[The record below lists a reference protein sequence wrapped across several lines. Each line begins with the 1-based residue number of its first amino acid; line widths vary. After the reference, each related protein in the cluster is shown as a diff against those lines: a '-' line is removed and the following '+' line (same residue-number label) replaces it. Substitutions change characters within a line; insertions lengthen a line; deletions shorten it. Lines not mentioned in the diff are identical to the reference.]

1 MRAYC
6 GCLLSDG
13 LVAFAAR
20 TTPQQVQARHATL
33 NLGRVR
39 VGEIF
44 VLGIG
49 AGLEAHTVPAE
60 EAIFGSNFFLRPL
73 QSSISN
79 AMPGGQ
85 FVAYRTRS

>member
-1 MRAYC
+1 MRTYC

-20 TTPQQVQARHATL
+20 RTPQQVQARHATL

-44 VLGIG
+44 VLGSSP
-49 AGLEAHTVPAE
+49 GLEAHSIPAE
-60 EAIFGSNFFLRPL
+60 EAIFGSNFFL
-73 QSSISN
+73 
-79 AMPGGQ
+79 
-85 FVAYRTRS
+85 